1 MAPQMC
7 DDLRRSNL
15 MVPWS
20 AARNNFTFASV
31 NVTPGGD
38 QPDQFKQDAAT
49 CMTISTDLRQKTL
62 IRWVGRGGVPG
73 TADG

>member
-7 DDLRRSNL
+7 DALRQAGA
-15 MVPWS
+15 MTPWS
-20 AARNNFTFASV
+20 AARNNFTFAAV

-38 QPDQFKQDAAT
+38 QPAQFKQDAAT

-62 IRWVGRGGVPG
+62 IRWVGGG
-73 TADG
+73 